1 MHQLWRGRSCS
12 LRPLFPTLEPSFSF
26 HLDLEF
32 SDIRLFI
39 YFLVTCVQIVFLLN
53 KYLQL
58 TVWYFEEFQHWQKT
72 VAKQTDVTGPH
83 VLQMADGHNPHV
95 PSSIDDWQKQLYQ
108 VQIMWAETFQCKN
121 LTKWARR
128 VLKLNME
135 DRDGGYMK
143 VVFDIRV
150 HHAHFN
156 YVHVHVS
163 SLREMPCIVWYGT
176 TW

>member
-72 VAKQTDVTGPH
+72 VAKPTDVTGPH

-95 PSSIDDWQKQLYQ
+95 PSSIDDWQQQLYQ
-108 VQIMWAETFQCKN
+108 VQKMWAETYQCKN

-156 YVHVHVS
+156 YVHVS
-163 SLREMPCIVWYGT
+163 SLREIALHCMVW
-176 TW
+176 

>member
-1 MHQLWRGRSCS
+1 M
-12 LRPLFPTLEPSFSF
+12 RPLFPTLETSFFF

-95 PSSIDDWQKQLYQ
+95 PSSIDD
-108 VQIMWAETFQCKN
+108 
-121 LTKWARR
+121 
-128 VLKLNME
+128 
-135 DRDGGYMK
+135 
-143 VVFDIRV
+143 
-150 HHAHFN
+150 
-156 YVHVHVS
+156 
-163 SLREMPCIVWYGT
+163 
-176 TW
+176 